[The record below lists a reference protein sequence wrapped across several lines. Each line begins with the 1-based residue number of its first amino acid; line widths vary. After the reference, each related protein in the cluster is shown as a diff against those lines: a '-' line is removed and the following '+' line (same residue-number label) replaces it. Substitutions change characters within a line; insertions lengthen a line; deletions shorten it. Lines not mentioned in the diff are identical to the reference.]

1 MLSLKTLGGLG
12 IESSGHGHPPGTPRR
27 RHLILLAVVAGHHPW
42 GITRD
47 KLVGYFWPESN
58 TQHARNSLK
67 QALYSVRQ
75 SLRMPLVASEGGV
88 VRLDPTVI
96 EVDVWQ
102 FQAALARGD
111 EIGAIG
117 LYEGPYLD
125 GCYLS
130 GRDELERWIDAARDR
145 LARQYADAIRILAQ
159 RAEAKGDSPGAV
171 VWWRRLTAADPLCST
186 AALGLMRAL
195 AAVGDPTAAREHAR
209 EHAAYVRAEL
219 GGPVA
224 EAVVAFANHLRSN
237 PAPPEAT
244 RRQPRSDQP
253 PRPLVHRGPDRRS
266 GPVAV
271 PPAASIRSTG
281 ALPLPAVPRGAW
293 KATAVLWV
301 IAVLSMMV
309 RVLSSH

>member
-1 MLSLKTLGGLG
+1 
-12 IESSGHGHPPGTPRR
+12 
-27 RHLILLAVVAGHHPW
+27 RHLVLLALVAGYHLR

-47 KLVGYFWPESN
+47 KLLGYFWPESD

-75 SLRMPLVASEGGV
+75 SLEMPLVACEGGV
-88 VRLDPTVI
+88 VRLDPTFI

-102 FQAALARGD
+102 FQAALDRGD
-111 EIGAIG
+111 EVGAVG
-117 LYEGPYLD
+117 LYRGPYLD

-130 GRDELERWIDAARDR
+130 GRDELERWIDAERDR
-145 LARQYADAIRILAQ
+145 LAQQYADAVRILAQ
-159 RAEAKGDSPGAV
+159 RAEAKGNSAGAV

-195 AAVGDPTAAREHAR
+195 AASGDPTAAREHAR

-224 EAVVAFANHLRSN
+224 EAVVAFANQLRSN
-237 PAPPEAT
+237 PAPPKST
-244 RRQPRSDQP
+244 RPQPRSDQP
-253 PRPLVHRGPDRRS
+253 PHPLVRRGPDRRS
-266 GPVAV
+266 GPVAA
-271 PPAASIRSTG
+271 PPTASTRWAE
-281 ALPLPAVPRGAW
+281 ALLLPAVPRGAW

-301 IAVLSMMV
+301 IALLSMMM
-309 RVLSSH
+309 RLLSSH